1 MTEECSSTSS
11 ACSAAFRKWGSGE
24 LAVAHHVPGRGQDD
38 RAGQGLGEGLNMR
51 EPMRQ
56 GLLVETDLGV
66 GEVVVVEDEDIRPL
80 GTDQLG
86 GPVSAH
92 HDVELNAVGA
102 LQVRIGALAG
112 RAVGADRHPVRAQ

>member
-1 MTEECSSTSS
+1 
-11 ACSAAFRKWGSGE
+11 
-24 LAVAHHVPGRGQDD
+24 
-38 RAGQGLGEGLNMR
+38 MR
-51 EPMRQ
+51 EPLRQ

-86 GPVSAH
+86 DLCQLTI
-92 HDVELNAVGA
+92 DVELNAVGA
-102 LQVRIGALAG
+102 LQVRIGAPAG